1 MSTLTLFVTCLVTW
15 LRIFQDLAN
24 HCTVYK
30 ALCHTRKYGLN
41 ILINLMILKDAAPD
55 SRDTIKISHISHP
68 CDKVVRAGLQKSGN
82 FFMTCAKGG
91 GSRVPL
97 DFFNA
102 FKLIFAMSLLSVQC
116 KMCKNAARPSRIR
129 GAVSKESWK
138 YCHSHHTS
146 LIVQGSNL
154 Y

>member
-15 LRIFQDLAN
+15 LRIFQDQAN

-91 GSRVPL
+91 GL
-97 DFFNA
+97 ECHW
-102 FKLIFAMSLLSVQC
+102 IFSM
-116 KMCKNAARPSRIR
+116 
-129 GAVSKESWK
+129 
-138 YCHSHHTS
+138 H
-146 LIVQGSNL
+146 SNL
-154 Y
+154 FLPCLCFLYNAKCAKMPPVHLGLGEL